1 MVNVIVASEVL
12 NEGECFFNPREF
24 PESPKFGDYINIL
37 SFVKGEIKDELEKY
51 FKSKNKISIGR
62 VDGRSWGYDEDKLSL
77 FVTLDFED
85 LDDGDNFDAALHFP
99 G

>member
-1 MVNVIVASEVL
+1 MVNVIIASKFL
-12 NEGECFFNPREF
+12 HEGDYFFNPREF
-24 PESPKFGDYINIL
+24 PESPKYGDYINIL
-37 SFVKGEIKDELEKY
+37 SFVEGEIKDELEGY

-62 VDGRSWGYDEDKLSL
+62 VDGRSWGYDEGKLSL

-85 LDDGDNFDAALHFP
+85 IDDGDNSDAASYFP